1 MSRTLTGGAV
11 EVQELNAEQGRE
23 LLERRAQETFGTNW
37 DDFLEAYKSGAF
49 IDTDRARLAEELAF
63 LAPFAG

>member
-11 EVQELNAEQGRE
+11 EVEELDAEQGRE
-23 LLERRAQETFGTNW
+23 LLESQAQDRFGTSW
-37 DDFLEAYKSGAF
+37 SEFIEAYESGAY
-49 IDTDRARLAEELAF
+49 IGTDRARLAEELAF

>member
-11 EVQELNAEQGRE
+11 EVEELNEEQGQE
-23 LLERRAQETFGTNW
+23 LLESQAQEKFGTSW
-37 DDFLEAYKSGAF
+37 GEFLEAYESGAF
-49 IDTDRARLAEELAF
+49 IGTDRARLAEELAF

>member
-11 EVQELNAEQGRE
+11 EVEELNAEDGRE
-23 LLERRAQETFGTNW
+23 LLERQAQEKFGTSW
-37 DDFLEAYKSGAF
+37 SDFLEAYEAGAF
-49 IDTDRARLAEELAF
+49 IGTDRARLAEELAF